1 MNTTLTL
8 KSALCAA
15 SLLGACLAAPL
26 SHAATMAKA
35 DYNAGKTSIKATE
48 KTERDACSARTGN
61 AKDICV
67 EEAKAKAKV
76 ARAELEFA
84 HSGKPKDEAK
94 VAEARAE
101 STYAVAK
108 ERCDDRTGN
117 EKDVCVKEAKAA
129 QTKAKADAKAGKKIA
144 EARKDAT
151 VDKRD
156 ADYKVASERCDAMTG
171 AAKDACVAQAK
182 ARFGKT

>member
-1 MNTTLTL
+1 MKPNLTL
-8 KSALCAA
+8 RSALCAA
-15 SLLGACLAAPL
+15 SLFGACLAAPFA
-26 SHAATMAKA
+26 HAATMAKP
-35 DYNAGKTSIKATE
+35 DYTAGKDRIKATE
-48 KTERDACSARTGN
+48 KADRDACAARTGN

-67 EEAKAKAKV
+67 EEAKAKDKI

-84 HSGKPKDEAK
+84 YTGKPRDEAK
-94 VAEARAE
+94 IAEVRAE

-129 QTKAKADAKAGKKIA
+129 QTKAKADAKAVKKVA
-144 EARKDAT
+144 EVRKDAT
-151 VDKRD
+151 ADKRD
-156 ADYKVASERCDAMTG
+156 ADYKVAAERCDAMTG
-171 AAKDACVAQAK
+171 AAKDACVTQAK